1 MAKSIKQLQDESL
14 GFLDSLAK
22 NQEYELAKLGG
33 VDKYL
38 LGAAKT
44 FLDRAKDNIRKN
56 NLIASGNLESDLTF
70 ETEIGQDT
78 YIINIGYPAQSKAS
92 EYYDYVNKGVRGYV
106 SGSPNST
113 YKFKNPYPNRKMAA
127 NIFSWANKLRIRDK
141 YDANVNKTQFG
152 KKKAGLTKMLSEAQ
166 NKKRLA
172 YAIASSI
179 KKKGIKKS
187 RFFDDARDFA
197 FGQEFVDGLAK
208 IYGKQVSIVIKSAT
222 NGNNNK

>member
-14 GFLDSLAK
+14 AFLDSLAEG
-22 NQEYELAKLGG
+22 QEYELATLGA

-56 NLIASGNLESDLTF
+56 NLTASGNLESDLTF
-70 ETEIGQDT
+70 ESEFDGNV
-78 YIINIGYPAQSKAS
+78 YILSIGYPSDSKAA

-113 YKFKNPYPNRKMAA
+113 YKFKSPYPNRKMAA

-152 KKKAGLTKMLSEAQ
+152 KKRAGLTKMLSEAQ

-172 YAIASSI
+172 YAIATSI

-187 RFFDDARDFA
+187 RFFDDAKDFT

-208 IYGKQVSIVIKSAT
+208 VYGKQVSVVIKSAV
-222 NGNNNK
+222 NGNNNT

>member
-1 MAKSIKQLQDESL
+1 MAKSVKQLQDESL
-14 GFLDSLAK
+14 AFLDSLAEG
-22 NQEYELAKLGG
+22 QEYELATLGG

-38 LGAAKT
+38 LGAAKS

-56 NLIASGNLESDLTF
+56 NLTASGTLESDLTF
-70 ETEIGQDT
+70 ESEFGKDT
-78 YIINIGYPAQSKAS
+78 YILTIGYPSNSKAA

-113 YKFKNPYPNRKMAA
+113 YKFNSPYPNRKMAA
-127 NIFSWANKLRIRDK
+127 NIFSWANRLRIRDK
-141 YDANVNKTQFG
+141 YDANVNKTKFG
-152 KKKAGLTKMLSEAQ
+152 KKRASLSKMLSEAQ

-172 YAIASSI
+172 YAIATSI

-187 RFFDDARDFA
+187 RFFDDAKDFA

-222 NGNNNK
+222 DGNNNR